1 LHRASILRGF
11 GVVAIA
17 TAVIAATPLVAAAR
31 PTAAPSRT
39 LSPDTQ
45 FFVPDANPGAKEQ
58 EKSLDRMGDNADA
71 KLIRSLVSVPSALW
85 VTAGTPAQA
94 QATAAAAVKK
104 AKTVAVLVA
113 YNIPGRDCG
122 LYSAG
127 GAQTS
132 ADYAAWIDGL
142 ASGIGSAKAVVI
154 LEPDGLASMD
164 CLSPEHQAE
173 RLAELNAAV
182 DRLEQQPQ
190 AIVYLDGGNSHW
202 QAVGNISKRLV
213 DAGVGRAQGF
223 FLNVSNYNTTDAET
237 HYGTWVSKCIAFGQ
251 DAEEG
256 GWRLGHYDW
265 CASQYYSPNGPVNP
279 DDTSTWHYTD
289 AWYDGAMGTAVPTT
303 HFVVDTSRNGQ
314 GPWHPS
320 VSYPDAQDWCNPP
333 GRGVGQ
339 RPTANTGVALVD
351 AFLWVKVPGES
362 DGQCNRGISG
372 STTDPEWGGI
382 RDPAAGM
389 WFPQQ
394 ALQLAQLAVPS
405 LR

>member
-1 LHRASILRGF
+1 LHRATILRGF
-11 GVVAIA
+11 GLLAVGGALVSATPVVAA
-17 TAVIAATPLVAAAR
+17 HP
-31 PTAAPSRT
+31 APVPART
-39 LSPDTQ
+39 LSPGTQ
-45 FFVPDANPGAKEQ
+45 FFVPDPNPGAKQQ
-58 EKSLDRMGDNADA
+58 EKDLARTGHPQDA
-71 KLIRSLVSVPSALW
+71 KLIRAMVSVPSALW
-85 VTAGTPAQA
+85 ITAGTPAQA
-94 QATAAAAVKK
+94 RRAAAEAVEKK
-104 AKTVAVLVA
+104 KTVAVLVA

-142 ASGIGSAKAVVI
+142 ASGIGNAQAVVI

-173 RLAELNAAV
+173 RLAEMNAAV

-202 QAVGNISKRLV
+202 QAVGNIAKRLV
-213 DAGVGRAQGF
+213 DAGIARAQGF
-223 FLNVSNYNTTDAET
+223 FLNVSNYNRTENEV

-251 DAEEG
+251 DTEEG
-256 GWRLGHYDW
+256 GWRLGHYEW

-289 AWYDGAMGTAVPTT
+289 AWYDGAMGTAVPTE

-333 GRGVGQ
+333 GRGLGQ
-339 RPTANTGVALVD
+339 RPTAATGAPLVD
-351 AFLWVKVPGES
+351 ALLWVKVPGES
-362 DGQCNRGISG
+362 DGQCNRGIAG
-372 STTDPEWGGI
+372 STTDPEWGFV
-382 RDPAAGM
+382 DPAAGA

-394 ALQLAQLAVPS
+394 ALQLAQLASPP
-405 LR
+405 LER

>member
-1 LHRASILRGF
+1 LPRATILRSLGLL
-11 GVVAIA
+11 
-17 TAVIAATPLVAAAR
+17 AVGAALLSASPLVAAQ
-31 PTAAPSRT
+31 PAPART

-45 FFVPDANPGAKEQ
+45 FFVPDPNPGAKQQ
-58 EKSLDRMGDNADA
+58 EEDLARTGHPQDA
-71 KLIRSLVSVPSALW
+71 RLIRAMVSVPSALW
-85 VTAGTPAQA
+85 ITAGTPAEA
-94 QATAAAAVKK
+94 RNAAAQAVKK
-104 AKTVAVLVA
+104 TKTVAVLAA

-142 ASGIGSAKAVVI
+142 ASGIGNAKAVVI

-164 CLSPEHQAE
+164 CLSAEHKAQ

-190 AIVYLDGGNSHW
+190 AIVYLDGGNGHW
-202 QAVGNISKRLV
+202 QAVGNIAQRLV
-213 DAGVGRAQGF
+213 DAGIARAQGF
-223 FLNVSNYNTTDAET
+223 FLNVSNYRTTDAEI
-237 HYGTWVSKCIAFGQ
+237 HYGTWVSKCLAFGQ

-265 CASQYYSPNGPVNP
+265 CASQYYSPNGPVDP
-279 DDTSTWHYTD
+279 DDTSTWHNTD

-314 GPWHPS
+314 GPWRPS
-320 VSYPDAQDWCNPP
+320 ASYPDAQDWCNPP
-333 GRGVGQ
+333 GRGLGP
-339 RPTANTGVALVD
+339 RPTAATGAPLVD
-351 AFLWVKVPGES
+351 ALLWVKVPGES
-362 DGQCNRGISG
+362 DGSCNRGVAG

-382 RDPAAGM
+382 VDPRAGA

-394 ALQLAQLAVPS
+394 ALQLAQLASPG
-405 LR
+405 L